1 MQVTTPQGVSHL
13 VIRLRHAPFVRML

>member
-1 MQVTTPQGVSHL
+1 VATSQGGSHL